1 MFEPLHPL
9 PMEAVC
15 MGEKESQ
22 QRAKERQEGNLSLQ
36 VPAKGRQNSS
46 AGLQKA
52 GEAGQLGWGAR
63 AAGEWL
69 RAWIQLCLALLC
81 DLGLSILFSGSQS
94 SSHPTLGPVN

>member
-1 MFEPLHPL
+1 
-9 PMEAVC
+9 MEVVC
-15 MGEKESQ
+15 MGKKNHSKEP
-22 QRAKERQEGNLSLQ
+22 RRGRRETGLCKSLQ
-36 VPAKGRQNSS
+36 GET
-46 AGLQKA
+46 GLQKA
-52 GEAGQLGWGAR
+52 GEVGQLGWGAR